1 MDLKEAVKG
10 RSDAVD
16 SSVLHASTHVG
27 HMVKVKQEVDDEF
40 DVTGHNFQEVTKTI
54 KKEAEDDAAA
64 EIEYTNDGPSPML
77 MYDSDPQSLDIN
89 DSYDQYE
96 IVIKA
101 EPQLDISDELENELI
116 DQLDPS
122 QKYSCSHCDFETE
135 LKYYLDIHNE
145 VMHPQ
150 DKGCNPVDPSDLSCP
165 HCDHEANSKL
175 SLKRHITANHVV
187 GEKRYACYICD
198 FSTGNLLILQSHRA
212 CHRSDETYSC
222 PRCKT
227 FKSTQLAVMRAH
239 DRKHL
244 SKMSQQKLLFCG
256 ECDYRS
262 FFKYSLKMHSKVHLI
277 ERPPEPIHSCTLCDF
292 QTKRLRVLKVHHQR
306 IHLHEEPFR
315 CRICENTYSSNGSLS
330 RHLKTHSKEEHFIK
344 CTECDYKTLQYSS
357 MKGHMR
363 THSKLPTRYTC
374 DHCDFTTLRKTIMQ
388 THMKMH
394 RKAMTCSHCDFKT
407 YVNSA
412 FKKHRCPVGK

>member
-1 MDLKEAVKG
+1 MDLKKAVKG
-10 RSDAVD
+10 RSDGVD
-16 SSVLHASTHVG
+16 RSILQASTYG
-27 HMVKVKQEVDDEF
+27 WQNMIKVKQEMEDEF
-40 DVTGHNFQEVTKTI
+40 DVTSEHFEEQTKTI

-64 EIEYTNDGPSPML
+64 IEYTNDEQPPML
-77 MYDSDPQSLDIN
+77 MYDSDPQSRDID

-96 IVIKA
+96 IVIKT

-122 QKYSCSHCDFETE
+122 QKYSCSYCDFETE

-145 VMHPQ
+145 VMHPHG
-150 DKGCNPVDPSDLSCP
+150 KCRKPVDPTDLVCP
-165 HCDHEANSKL
+165 HCGHEANSKL

-212 CHRSDETYSC
+212 CHRNDETYSC
-222 PRCKT
+222 PHCQT

-239 DRKHL
+239 ERKHL
-244 SKMSQQKLLFCG
+244 EKMSQQKLLFCG
-256 ECDYRS
+256 QCDYRS
-262 FFKYSLKMHSKVHLI
+262 FFKYSLKMHSKVHLV

-315 CRICENTYSSNGSLS
+315 CRICKHTYSSNGSLS
-330 RHLKTHSKEEHFIK
+330 RHLKTHAKEEHFIK

-363 THSKLPTRYTC
+363 THSK
-374 DHCDFTTLRKTIMQ
+374 HKV
-388 THMKMH
+388 H
-394 RKAMTCSHCDFKT
+394 RVAMTCSHCDFKT
-407 YVNSA
+407 HVNSA
-412 FKKHRCPVGK
+412 FKKHRCSVSK